1 MFLGVGRLYPGIQ
14 LVVAID
20 QRQVSYLEGVDLPWE
35 LRGYSSLVWHTVR
48 QLITLVRLDT
58 QSRNRNSPCNT
69 HRNLPIAVY
78 QLLHPMHSRDLGK
91 SINTLLSIYQLT
103 SSTLAIP

>member
-1 MFLGVGRLYPGIQ
+1 MFWRVGGLYPGIL

-103 SSTLAIP
+103 SSTLAIS

>member
-35 LRGYSSLVWHTVR
+35 LR
-48 QLITLVRLDT
+48 
-58 QSRNRNSPCNT
+58 
-69 HRNLPIAVY
+69 VY
-78 QLLHPMHSRDLGK
+78 WS
-91 SINTLLSIYQLT
+91 
-103 SSTLAIP
+103 